1 MKINLSAPINSLG
14 YGRASLEIL
23 NSLYKAGHSVSLFP
37 INERIEPN
45 LITEAV
51 KKSLDNAELFDYIA
65 PSVRIWHQN
74 SLAPSIGSGPRIGFP
89 IFELDRFTDVE
100 LHHLKSCDYLF
111 VCSKWAR
118 EICIGQGFE
127 ADRVFVVPLG
137 VDTNLFSYVEPTHK
151 DCRFFNIGK
160 WEIRKGHDILLE
172 AFKEEFKNDDNVT
185 LFMCC
190 SNPFLTDSERSIW
203 ESKAKHPKIRLVQRL
218 PEHSDVAK
226 LIKSCDCGVFP
237 ARAEGWNLEALETL
251 ACGRALITTNYSAH
265 TEFCKCKLRESFS
278 TINSFLIPVSGT
290 EPAMDNKWFHG
301 QGNWAKFD
309 SQSYDRLKSYMRLV
323 YTRKMSGVSVSEV
336 AISNSVSHF
345 TWDNTV
351 QTMIG
356 HLNGI
361 INPR

>member
-1 MKINLSAPINSLG
+1 MKINLSAPINGLG

-23 NSLYKAGHSVSLFP
+23 NSLCKAGHSVSLFP

-51 KKSLDNAELFDYIA
+51 KKSLDNAEFFDYNA

-74 SLAPSIGSGPRIGFP
+74 SLAPSFGTGPRIGFP
-89 IFELDRFTDVE
+89 IFELDRFTPVE

-118 EICIGQGFE
+118 EICIAQGL
-127 ADRVFVVPLG
+127 DGDKVFVVPLG
-137 VDTNLFSYVEPTHK
+137 VDTNLFSYVEPAHK

-172 AFKEEFKNDDNVT
+172 AFKEEFKNDSNVT

-190 SNPFLTDSERSIW
+190 SNPFLTDSERAVW
-203 ESKAKHPKIRLVQRL
+203 ESKAKHPKIRLVPRL

-251 ACGRALITTNYSAH
+251 ACGRTLITTDYSAH
-265 TEFCKCKLRESFS
+265 TEFCNGG
-278 TINSFLIPVSGT
+278 NSYLIPTYGT
-290 EPAMDNKWFHG
+290 ESAIDKKWFHG
-301 QGNWAKFD
+301 QGNWAKLD
-309 SQSYDRLKSYMRLV
+309 SQSYNTLRGHMRLM
-323 YTRKMSGVSVSEV
+323 YERKMDGCSITGKE
-336 AISNSVSHF
+336 ISNSVSHF
-345 TWDNTV
+345 TWDNTA

-361 INPR
+361 IESK

>member
-1 MKINLSAPINSLG
+1 MKINLLAVINSLG

-23 NSLYKAGHSVSLFP
+23 NALYTAGHSVSLFP
-37 INERIEPN
+37 ISEQVEPN
-45 LITEAV
+45 LVTEAV
-51 KKSLDNAELFDYIA
+51 KKSLDNARLFDYNA
-65 PSVRIWHQN
+65 PSIRIWHQN
-74 SLAPSIGSGPRIGFP
+74 SLAQSIGSGPRIGFP
-89 IFELDRFTDVE
+89 IFELDTFDSIE

-118 EICIGQGFE
+118 KVCISHGFE
-127 ADRVFVVPLG
+127 VDRVFVVPLG
-137 VDTNLFSYVEPTHK
+137 VDTKLFSYVEPAHK

-172 AFKEEFKNDDNVT
+172 AFKEEFKNDENVS

-190 SNPFLTDSERSIW
+190 SNPFLTDSERSAW
-203 ESKAKHPKIRLVQRL
+203 ESKAKHPKIRLVPRL
-218 PEHSDVAK
+218 PEHGDVAK

-251 ACGRALITTNYSAH
+251 ACGRTLITTNYSAH
-265 TEFCKCKLRESFS
+265 TEFCN
-278 TINSFLIPVSGT
+278 TNNSYFIPTSGV
-290 EPAMDNKWFHG
+290 EPAIDNKWFHG
-301 QGNWAKFD
+301 QGNWAKLD
-309 SQSYDRLKSYMRLV
+309 SSSYNMLKAHMRLI
-323 YTRKMSGVSVSEV
+323 YERKMYGCSATEK

-361 INPR
+361 IKS